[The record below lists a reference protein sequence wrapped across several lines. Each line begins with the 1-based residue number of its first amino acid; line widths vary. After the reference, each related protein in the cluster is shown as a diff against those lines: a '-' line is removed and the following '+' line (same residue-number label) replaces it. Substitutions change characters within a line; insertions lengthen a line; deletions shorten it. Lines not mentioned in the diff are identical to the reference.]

1 MCQYVKIQL
10 TTFLIY
16 CCSVVFLFSVFGG
29 RSMLY
34 LAENTYK
41 RLRTVESRLLG
52 YQHNALIRTVEQL
65 AGILNAQFVYIVVE
79 GAVCFTIEESTD
91 VCTVGANSRSNVR
104 HLKIWVEE
112 YLPQFGKRIRD
123 ASIYTSKKYRSSF
136 YS

>member
-1 MCQYVKIQL
+1 ML
-10 TTFLIY
+10 F
-16 CCSVVFLFSVFGG
+16 SRFLFAVFGG

-52 YQHNALIRTVEQL
+52 YQHNALIRTDEQL
-65 AGILNAQFVYIVVE
+65 AGILNAQLVYIVVE
-79 GAVCFTIEESTD
+79 GAVCLTIEESAD
-91 VCTVGANSRSNVR
+91 VRTVGANSRSNVR